1 MKQILVLILS
11 LIFTFPAHLFAQEI
25 TDTQPILIDLKE
37 GHKAPFDGI
46 LLNPPAAAKMLA
58 TQNFTEEKCI
68 LLTEFEL
75 EKQKAK
81 LDLMISN
88 LNLRIESAEEK
99 HTSLIQIRDEEIM
112 RLQSISMES
121 PNEYSHWWLA
131 GGVVAGIALT
141 ISVFAIAAEFK

>member
-37 GHKAPFDGI
+37 GHKAP
-46 LLNPPAAAKMLA
+46 LLA